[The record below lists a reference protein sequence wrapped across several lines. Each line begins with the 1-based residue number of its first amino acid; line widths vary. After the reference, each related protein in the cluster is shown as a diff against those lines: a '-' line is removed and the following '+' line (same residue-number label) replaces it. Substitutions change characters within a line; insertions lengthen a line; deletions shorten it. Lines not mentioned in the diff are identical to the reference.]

1 MLNEIIKD
9 INETL
14 KFAKALDLDII
25 ELGKKKG
32 IDLSEAFNKDGTIN
46 EDSDVYIE
54 SPIISCMQA
63 MNLSKET
70 LRTTFFGVIIK
81 LLRDES
87 NNHREKTLN
96 RTICSGK
103 LDDASQVARLMF
115 ETSVKQQGPEPIK
128 IYEDCLDTVSRS
140 YEIGKIV
147 NKDKVKEEEFINVFY
162 FNQVVVIM
170 TLVVGMLINTVFC
183 KHEEALEIQN
193 RLINIEKEIAK

>member
-1 MLNEIIKD
+1 MLNKIIKD

-25 ELGKKKG
+25 ELGKKQELIGLLKE
-32 IDLSEAFNKDGTIN
+32 SEAFNKDGTIN
-46 EDSDVYIE
+46 EDSDV
-54 SPIISCMQA
+54 Q
-63 MNLSKET
+63 ET
-70 LRTTFFGVIIK
+70 LRVIIK
-81 LLRDES
+81 VLRDES
-87 NNHREKTLN
+87 NNHKEKTLN
-96 RTICSGK
+96 TRTYSGK

-128 IYEDCLDTVSRS
+128 VYEYCLDTVSRS

-147 NKDKVKEEEFINVFY
+147 NKDKVKEEEEFINVFY

-193 RLINIEKEIAK
+193 RLSNIEKEIVK

>member
-1 MLNEIIKD
+1 MLNKSKIIKN

-14 KFAKALDLDII
+14 KFAKALDVDII

-32 IDLSEAFNKDGTIN
+32 IDLSESFNKDGTIN
-46 EDSDVYIE
+46 EDCDI
-54 SPIISCMQA
+54 Q
-63 MNLSKET
+63 ET
-70 LRTTFFGVIIK
+70 LRTISKI
-81 LLRDES
+81 LRDES
-87 NNHREKTLN
+87 NNHKEKTLN
-96 RTICSGK
+96 RTTYSGK
-103 LDDASQVARLMF
+103 LNDASKVAILMF
-115 ETSVKQQGPEPIK
+115 ELSVKQQGPEPIK
-128 IYEDCLDTVSRS
+128 VYEDCLDTVSRS

>member
-1 MLNEIIKD
+1 MLNKSKIIKN

-14 KFAKALDLDII
+14 KIAKALDVDII

-32 IDLSEAFNKDGTIN
+32 IDLSESFNKDGTIN
-46 EDSDVYIE
+46 EDCDI
-54 SPIISCMQA
+54 Q
-63 MNLSKET
+63 ET
-70 LRTTFFGVIIK
+70 LRTIAKI
-81 LLRDES
+81 LRDES
-87 NNHREKTLN
+87 NNHKEKTLN
-96 RTICSGK
+96 RTIHSGK
-103 LDDASQVARLMF
+103 LDDVSKIARLMF
-115 ETSVKQQGPEPIK
+115 EVSVQQQGPEPIK
-128 IYEDCLDTVSRS
+128 VYEDCLDTVSRS

>member
-1 MLNEIIKD
+1 MLNKIIKD

-46 EDSDVYIE
+46 EDSDV
-54 SPIISCMQA
+54 Q
-63 MNLSKET
+63 ET
-70 LRTTFFGVIIK
+70 LRVIMK
-81 LLRDES
+81 VLKDES
-87 NNHREKTLN
+87 NNHKEKTLN
-96 RTICSGK
+96 RTIHSGK

-147 NKDKVKEEEFINVFY
+147 NKDKFKEEEFINVFY

-193 RLINIEKEIAK
+193 RLRNIEKEITK

>member
-1 MLNEIIKD
+1 MLNKIIKD

-46 EDSDVYIE
+46 EDSDV
-54 SPIISCMQA
+54 Q
-63 MNLSKET
+63 ET
-70 LRTTFFGVIIK
+70 LRVIMK
-81 LLRDES
+81 VLKDES
-87 NNHREKTLN
+87 NNHKEKTLN
-96 RTICSGK
+96 RTIHSGK
-103 LDDASQVARLMF
+103 LDVARLMF
-115 ETSVKQQGPEPIK
+115 KTSVKQQGPEPIK

-193 RLINIEKEIAK
+193 RLSNIEKEIAK

>member
-1 MLNEIIKD
+1 MLNKSKIIKN

-14 KFAKALDLDII
+14 KFAKALDVDII

-46 EDSDVYIE
+46 EDSDV
-54 SPIISCMQA
+54 Q
-63 MNLSKET
+63 ET
-70 LRTTFFGVIIK
+70 LRVIIK
-81 LLRDES
+81 VLKDES
-87 NNHREKTLN
+87 NNHKEKTLN
-96 RTICSGK
+96 RTTYSGK

-128 IYEDCLDTVSRS
+128 VYEDCLDTVYRS
-140 YEIGKIV
+140 YEICKIV
-147 NKDKVKEEEFINVFY
+147 NKDKVKEEFINVLY

>member
-32 IDLSEAFNKDGTIN
+32 IDLSESFNKDGTIN
-46 EDSDVYIE
+46 EDSDV
-54 SPIISCMQA
+54 Q
-63 MNLSKET
+63 ET
-70 LRTTFFGVIIK
+70 LRVIIK
-81 LLRDES
+81 VLRDES
-87 NNHREKTLN
+87 NNHKKRTLN
-96 RTICSGK
+96 STTYSGK

-147 NKDKVKEEEFINVFY
+147 HKDKVKEEEFINIFY

-193 RLINIEKEIAK
+193 RLSNIEKEITK

>member
-14 KFAKALDLDII
+14 KFAKALDVDII

-32 IDLSEAFNKDGTIN
+32 IDLSGAFNKDGTIN
-46 EDSDVYIE
+46 EDSDV
-54 SPIISCMQA
+54 Q
-63 MNLSKET
+63 ET
-70 LRTTFFGVIIK
+70 LRVIVK
-81 LLRDES
+81 VLRDES
-87 NNHREKTLN
+87 NNHKEKTLN
-96 RTICSGK
+96 RITHSGK
-103 LDDASQVARLMF
+103 LDDASKVARLMF
-115 ETSVKQQGPEPIK
+115 EVSVKQQGPEPIK

-147 NKDKVKEEEFINVFY
+147 NKDKVKEEEFINIFY

>member
-1 MLNEIIKD
+1 MLNKIIKD
-9 INETL
+9 LNEAL
-14 KFAKALDLDII
+14 KFAKALDVDII

-32 IDLSEAFNKDGTIN
+32 IDLSESFNKDGTIN
-46 EDSDVYIE
+46 EDCDV
-54 SPIISCMQA
+54 Q
-63 MNLSKET
+63 ET
-70 LRTTFFGVIIK
+70 LRVIIK
-81 LLRDES
+81 VLKEES
-87 NNHREKTLN
+87 NNHKEKTLN
-96 RTICSGK
+96 RTTYSGK

-115 ETSVKQQGPEPIK
+115 KTSVKQQGPEPIK

>member
-1 MLNEIIKD
+1 MLNKSKIIKN

-14 KFAKALDLDII
+14 KFAKALDVDII

-46 EDSDVYIE
+46 EDSDV
-54 SPIISCMQA
+54 Q
-63 MNLSKET
+63 ET
-70 LRTTFFGVIIK
+70 LRTISKI
-81 LLRDES
+81 LRDES
-87 NNHREKTLN
+87 NDYKEKTLN
-96 RTICSGK
+96 TETYSGK
-103 LDDASQVARLMF
+103 LDDASQVARLLF
-115 ETSVKQQGPEPIK
+115 KTSVKQQGPEPIK
-128 IYEDCLDTVSRS
+128 VYEDCLDTVYRS
-140 YEIGKIV
+140 YEMCKIV
-147 NKDKVKEEEFINVFY
+147 NKDKVKEEEFINVLY

>member
-46 EDSDVYIE
+46 EDSDV
-54 SPIISCMQA
+54 Q
-63 MNLSKET
+63 ET
-70 LRTTFFGVIIK
+70 LRVIIK
-81 LLRDES
+81 VLKDES
-87 NNHREKTLN
+87 NNHKEKTLN
-96 RTICSGK
+96 HTTYSGK

-193 RLINIEKEIAK
+193 RLRNIEKEITK